1 MIFKFCDTKGNI
13 VPYLT
18 LSMKSNQNPN
28 SENCQV
34 CNSHLYSLYA
44 GGAKERVKNMYYCNG
59 CQKVIELQYEIIR
72 SHENLIFNGNNE
84 FKGWSENEAVN
95 DLKNEIAINFNIEDG
110 F

>member
-1 MIFKFCDTKGNI
+1 M
-13 VPYLT
+13 
-18 LSMKSNQNPN
+18 SSKSFFNN
-28 SENCQV
+28 ENCQV

-84 FKGWSENEAVN
+84 FKSWSENEAVN
-95 DLKNEIAINFNIEDG
+95 DLKNEIAINFNIEEG